1 VVGTVWLTVVVV
13 KYGIILSMGEEHQ
26 DAESLTV
33 ARAEERKKTGRQVGT
48 SKHLIQYCVGWE
60 S

>member
-1 VVGTVWLTVVVV
+1 VWLTVVVV